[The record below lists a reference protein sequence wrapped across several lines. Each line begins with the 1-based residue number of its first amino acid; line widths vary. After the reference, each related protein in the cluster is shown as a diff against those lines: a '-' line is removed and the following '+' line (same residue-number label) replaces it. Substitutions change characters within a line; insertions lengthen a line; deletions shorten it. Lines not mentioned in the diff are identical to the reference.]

1 MHVPST
7 EAKLRPPSLVLLAL
21 EGTRAAWEFGATL
34 ATLPILHSAPRGDGH
49 SVLIFPGLVASDLS
63 TEPLRNYLQAQG
75 YSAHEWGLGRNL
87 GPRPGVLDACRDR
100 IKKLRRESGR
110 KVSLIGW
117 SLGGVYAREM
127 AKEVPEDVRCVITL
141 GTPFRGSPRATNA
154 WRVYEVASGET
165 IDTVNREQIERSP
178 PVPTTSI
185 FSRTDGVVAWQCSVE
200 REAHQVENIEVEAS
214 HIGLGVHP
222 AVLYAV
228 ADRLAQP
235 EGAWQRFDRTS
246 CLRSLF
252 YKDPQRGTDPRATYG
267 EGLRLVVA

>member
-1 MHVPST
+1 MHIPST
-7 EAKLRPPSLVLLAL
+7 EAKLRPPSLFLLAL

-63 TEPLRNYLQAQG
+63 TEPLRRYLQAQG
-75 YSAHEWGLGRNL
+75 YRAHEWGLGRNL

-100 IKKLRRESGR
+100 IAKLRRESGR

-127 AKEVPEDVRCVITL
+127 AKEMADDVRCVITL

-165 IDTVNREQIERSP
+165 IDTVNREEIEKSP
-178 PVPTTSI
+178 AVPTTSI

-200 REAHQVENIEVEAS
+200 RETPLTENIEVEAS

-235 EGAWQRFDRTS
+235 EGAWKHFDRSS

-252 YKDPQRGTDPRATYG
+252 YKDPQRGSAPRESYG
-267 EGLRLVVA
+267 EGLRLAAA

>member
-1 MHVPST
+1 MHIPST
-7 EAKLRPPSLVLLAL
+7 EAKLRPPSLLLLAL

-63 TEPLRNYLQAQG
+63 TEPLRRYLQAQG
-75 YSAHEWGLGRNL
+75 YAAHEWGLGRNF

-100 IKKLRRESGR
+100 IAKLRRESGR

-127 AKEVPEDVRCVITL
+127 AKEMADDVRCVITL

-165 IDTVNREQIERSP
+165 IDTVNREEIAKSP

-200 REAHQVENIEVEAS
+200 RETELTENIEVEAS

-235 EGAWQRFDRTS
+235 EGAWKHFDRSS

-252 YKDPQRGTDPRATYG
+252 YKDPQRGRDPRETYG
-267 EGLRLVVA
+267 EGLRLVAA